1 MTRSEYLKELKLE
14 LRILPAEE
22 QEEAL
27 EYYRG
32 FFEDADDDSKVM
44 KDLGSPK
51 ELASTI
57 IEKFASV
64 PEVKRRNSNKD
75 SEGTYGNFAKDEV
88 RSLDISVGT
97 AEVVL
102 AGTGNTFCIEYRG
115 LEPGAINCSLSP
127 FGTFCVENNRQ
138 FPDFGHIFKKHED
151 GGSNHP
157 RILIKIPAETKL
169 DLVRIHVGAGSF
181 VTKDISITTAR
192 SYLDVGAGNLN
203 IGKIYGG
210 AAEIHV
216 GMGHLSYTGTVSG
229 LVKADCGMGQIEM
242 HLTGRQQDYS
252 VEGKVSLGSIKL
264 NKIKKDGF
272 GDLTCTEKKDNHF
285 LLNCGLGEIK
295 IKMKEEGSNE

>member
-44 KDLGSPK
+44 EDLGSPK

-64 PEVKRRNSNKD
+64 PEIKRKNTNNE
-75 SEGTYGNFAKDEV
+75 SEGSYGNFAKDEV
-88 RSLDISVGT
+88 RSIDISVGT

-102 AGTGNTFCIEYRG
+102 AGTGNTFCVEYRG
-115 LEPGAINCSLSP
+115 LEPGSINCSLSP
-127 FGTFCVENNRQ
+127 FGTFCVENSRQ
-138 FPDFGHIFKKHED
+138 FPDLSKIFKKRDD
-151 GGSNHP
+151 GGANHP

-181 VTKDISITTAR
+181 VTKDIKISTAR
-192 SYLDVGAGNLN
+192 SYLDVGAGNLD
-203 IGKIYGG
+203 IEEIYGG

-216 GMGHLSYTGTVSG
+216 GMGHLSYKGSVTG

-242 HLTGRQQDYS
+242 KLKGCQSDYS
-252 VEGKVSLGSIKL
+252 VEGKVGLGSIKL

-272 GDLTCTEKKDNHF
+272 GTLDCMERKDNHF

-295 IKMKEEGSNE
+295 IKIKEEE